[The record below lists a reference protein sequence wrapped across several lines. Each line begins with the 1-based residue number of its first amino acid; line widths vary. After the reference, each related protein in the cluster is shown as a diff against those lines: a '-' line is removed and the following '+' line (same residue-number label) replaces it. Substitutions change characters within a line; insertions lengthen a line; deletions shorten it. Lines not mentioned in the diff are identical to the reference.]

1 MFTFNA
7 VYAKLRKMST
17 IWRFTS
23 HRIFYF
29 SPSPLLFFAWNC
41 DGTASIYS
49 LRTIQQQPHMF
60 TTHTTCE
67 HVNNETTYNRSFV
80 VSRPCLSNGWVAGW
94 RWLLR
99 LLSLNSWQTLCH
111 FNNKGQRGRKLKT
124 NFPSRWTGKRG
135 AKKFNTSLT
144 RKQMGYK
151 FNKGYRP

>member
-29 SPSPLLFFAWNC
+29 SPSPLLFLLL
-41 DGTASIYS
+41 GTTTEPRFSIHS
-49 LRTIQQQPHMF
+49 RTIQQQPHMF

-80 VSRPCLSNGWVAGW
+80 VSRPCLSNGWVAGG

-99 LLSLNSWQTLCH
+99 LLSLNSWPTLCH

-144 RKQMGYK
+144 RK
-151 FNKGYRP
+151 